1 LGSRVPR
8 SPVAVRKGWHQK
20 RNRHAG
26 R

>member
-1 LGSRVPR
+1 LGPRVPR